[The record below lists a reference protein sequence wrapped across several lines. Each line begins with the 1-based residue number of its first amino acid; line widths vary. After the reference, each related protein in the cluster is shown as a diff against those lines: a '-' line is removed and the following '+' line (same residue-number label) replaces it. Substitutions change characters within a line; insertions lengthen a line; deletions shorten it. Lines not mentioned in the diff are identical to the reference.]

1 MEGKA
6 VTWYSDVF
14 ETVFPNLDPERANS
28 VWKEQLKAQVKAGDE
43 GKADD

>member
-14 ETVFPNLDPERANS
+14 ESVFPNLDRERANS
-28 VWKEQLKAQVKAGDE
+28 MWKDQLKAPDKTDGE
-43 GKADD
+43 GKTDG

>member
-14 ETVFPNLDPERANS
+14 ETVFPNLDRERANS
-28 VWKEQLKAQVKAGDE
+28 VWKEQLKVQAKARE
-43 GKADD
+43 EEKADD